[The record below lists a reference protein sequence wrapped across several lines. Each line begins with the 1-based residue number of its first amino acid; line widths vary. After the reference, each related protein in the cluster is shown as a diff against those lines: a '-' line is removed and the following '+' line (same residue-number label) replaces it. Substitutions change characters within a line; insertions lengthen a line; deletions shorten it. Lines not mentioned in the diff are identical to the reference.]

1 MEFHDKEGV
10 IPHDALTNDFLQDQ
24 AVTLFLYTH
33 KNSVQNKSNTMEAI
47 SLKHR
52 NLVLAAAW

>member
-10 IPHDALTNDFLQDQ
+10 IPHDALANVFLQDQ

-33 KNSVQNKSNTMEAI
+33 KNSVRNKSNIMEAI